1 MCIFAPSIPSLQG
14 WKWKVKSG
22 SVASVGNL
30 FNLQEIGDEE
40 KLTEEI
46 SLDFATKRE
55 YDLINAALVFKP
67 EHWFLGPLF
76 ACQVNNFS
84 RHH

>member
-1 MCIFAPSIPSLQG
+1 MGVFAPSIPYLQR

-46 SLDFATKRE
+46 SLDFAKKRE

-67 EHWFLGPLF
+67 ERWFLGPLF
-76 ACQVNNFS
+76 ACQVNHFS